1 MLKGCVPEVLAL
13 KCLLH
18 FVCLTGQAA
27 FYGETLEFDV
37 TGQKSDETCLT
48 DRGMV
53 ARTQM
58 RR

>member
-37 TGQKSDETCLT
+37 TVQKSD
-48 DRGMV
+48 
-53 ARTQM
+53 
-58 RR
+58 

>member
-1 MLKGCVPEVLAL
+1 MPEVLAL